1 MDKMKFESPDMTA
14 QNIDCIAALFPNC
27 ITEMLDEEHSTP
39 EKKVYKRAVNFELL
53 KQMLSPDVVDGDEAY
68 EFTWVGKK
76 AAIVEA
82 NKPIRKTLR
91 PCVAES
97 KDWDNTE
104 NLYIEGDNLEVLKLL
119 QESYLGKVKMIY
131 IDPPHNTGN
140 DFIYA
145 DDFMRSQEEE
155 NAQMGMYDEDENR
168 LFKNTDTN
176 GRFHSDWCSMIYSRL
191 MLARNLLTD
200 DGVIFI
206 SIDDNEQDN
215 LKKCSDEIFGASNFV
230 AQLIWEKKF
239 APQNDDKYITAVH
252 DYILVYAKNKN
263 MWSPKLQERGTDAL
277 QKFKNPDSD
286 PRGVW
291 TSGDLTSK
299 TKAQGHS
306 YVITSPSGKEFY
318 PPEGRQWAPAYETYL
333 RLKADNRLW
342 FGEHGDNV
350 PRQKQFLSEIQS
362 GIVPT
367 SLLFHAECG
376 HNQEA
381 KKELI
386 SLMPGIGNSFE
397 TPKPSR
403 LLRKLLNLV
412 KFSDGDIV
420 LDFFSGSATTAHAV
434 MQLNAEDGGHRKFIM
449 VQLPEKCD
457 EASEAY
463 KAGYK
468 NICEIGKERIR
479 RAGEKI
485 KSEIDV
491 VHKDDYAALV
501 QSQQSNDQ
509 KVMTGFDSL
518 KSSGVLTEKGYTYK
532 DKDTKD
538 ISRITYSAED
548 PNDFYR
554 FHPNALDIGFRVLK
568 LDDTNMKD
576 VYYAPDDYNQGM
588 LAGLESNI
596 KDDRTDLDLLFG
608 CLIDWG
614 LPLSL
619 PYKSEQLGGCTVHT
633 YNDGDLIACFDANI
647 PESVVKEIAQRK
659 PLRAVFRDSGFAS
672 SPEKINVFE
681 IFKLYMPEDAGDI
694 SKRVRV
700 I

>member
-1 MDKMKFESPDMTA
+1 MDKMKFESPDLTA
-14 QNIDCIAALFPNC
+14 QNIDRIAALFPNC
-27 ITEMLDEEHSTP
+27 ITEMLDEERSTP

-97 KDWDNTE
+97 KDWDTTE

-131 IDPPHNTGN
+131 IDPPYNTGN

-155 NAQMGMYDEDENR
+155 NEQMGMYDEDENR

-191 MLARNLLTD
+191 LLARNLLTE

-206 SIDDNEQDN
+206 SIDDGEVSN
-215 LKKCSDEIFGASNFV
+215 LIKLCNDVFGEINFV
-230 AQLIWEKKF
+230 ADLIWQKKF
-239 APQNDDKYITAVH
+239 SRANDATYFSTMH
-252 DYILVYAKNKN
+252 DHILCYCKSNVLNNENGWKIGLL
-263 MWSPKLQERGTDAL
+263 PRGDEIPNGYS
-277 QKFKNPDSD
+277 NPDND
-286 PRGVW
+286 PRGLW
-291 TSGDLTSK
+291 TS
-299 TKAQGHS
+299 
-306 YVITSPSGKEFY
+306 VILSAKSGSSSLLYEIETPSGRIVTPPSGRFWSCSKETF
-318 PPEGRQWAPAYETYL
+318 ENW
-333 RLKADNRLW
+333 KADNRIW
-342 FGEHGDNV
+342 FGADGNGT
-350 PRQKQFLSEIQS
+350 PRKKTFLAEVQQGLRPNTILFQS
-362 GIVPT
+362 DVGN
-367 SLLFHAECG
+367 
-376 HNQEA
+376 NQEA
-381 KKELI
+381 KQETK
-386 SLMPGIGNSFE
+386 SLFDGIGVFDG
-397 TPKPSR
+397 PKPVR
-403 LLRKLLNLV
+403 LLSTLLRIANTDANSV
-412 KFSDGDIV
+412 V

-434 MQLNAEDGGHRKFIM
+434 MKLNAEDGGHRKFIM

-479 RAGEKI
+479 RAGDKI
-485 KSEIDV
+485 KQALLNDGIAIRKMTEYKATQGNLEGFSYGEWMEAPEVIQAKEKMASSLDV
-491 VHKDDYAALV
+491 
-501 QSQQSNDQ
+501 
-509 KVMTGFDSL
+509 
-518 KSSGVLTEKGYTYK
+518 
-532 DKDTKD
+532 
-538 ISRITYSAED
+538 
-548 PNDFYR
+548 
-554 FHPNALDIGFRVLK
+554 GFRVLK

-576 VYYAPDDYNQGM
+576 VYYAPDDYDQGM
-588 LAGLESNI
+588 LASLESNI

-619 PYKSEQLGGCTVHT
+619 PYKSEQIDGCTVHT

-647 PESVVKEIAQRK
+647 PESVVKEIAQRR

-681 IFKLYMPEDAGDI
+681 LFKLYMPEDAGDI

>member
-14 QNIDCIAALFPNC
+14 LNIDRIAVLFPNC
-27 ITEMLDEEHSTP
+27 VTEMLDEEHSTP
-39 EKKVYKRAVNFELL
+39 EKKVYKRAINFEIL

-91 PCVAES
+91 PCIEES
-97 KDWDNTE
+97 KYWDTTE

-131 IDPPHNTGN
+131 IDPPYNTGS

-145 DDFMRSQEEE
+145 DNFMRSQGEE
-155 NAQMGMYDEDENR
+155 NEQMGMYDEDENR

-176 GRFHSDWCSMIYSRL
+176 GRFHSDWCSMMYSRL

-206 SIDDNEQDN
+206 SIDDKEIENLRRICNE
-215 LKKCSDEIFGASNFV
+215 LFGERNFI
-230 AQLIWEKKF
+230 ANLIWQSTPGSNTGDDMKIVTENILLFGKDRGLCHFQNQVISDTQKYSNKDEYYERRGGYVLNKLDRRMTGQHYSEALNYAIEMPDGTMLYPGSSNTKREHWNWRWSKSKVQWGIENNFIVIKRSNETWSVYFKQYEKVDNNDK
-239 APQNDDKYITAVH
+239 PIIRTVSYQNLLSIDGANS
-252 DYILVYAKNKN
+252 A
-263 MWSPKLQERGTDAL
+263 RGTLEVMSIFNGKYFDYPKPLNLIKYL
-277 QKFKNPDSD
+277 QKMVLCSN
-286 PRGVW
+286 
-291 TSGDLTSK
+291 
-299 TKAQGHS
+299 
-306 YVITSPSGKEFY
+306 
-318 PPEGRQWAPAYETYL
+318 
-333 RLKADNRLW
+333 
-342 FGEHGDNV
+342 
-350 PRQKQFLSEIQS
+350 
-362 GIVPT
+362 
-367 SLLFHAECG
+367 
-376 HNQEA
+376 
-381 KKELI
+381 
-386 SLMPGIGNSFE
+386 
-397 TPKPSR
+397 
-403 LLRKLLNLV
+403 
-412 KFSDGDIV
+412 DII

-457 EASEAY
+457 ESSEAY

-485 KSEIDV
+485 IQEQAHLVNSTR
-491 VHKDDYAALV
+491 AGAL
-501 QSQQSNDQ
+501 QNNKAFAEFTTSDSAQ
-509 KVMTGFDSL
+509 KTQEEL
-518 KSSGVLTEKGYTYK
+518 RKG
-532 DKDTKD
+532 
-538 ISRITYSAED
+538 
-548 PNDFYR
+548 
-554 FHPNALDIGFRVLK
+554 LDIGFRVLK

-576 VYYAPDDYNQGM
+576 VYYAPDDYDQGM

-596 KDDRTDLDLLFG
+596 KEDRTDLDLLFG
-608 CLIDWG
+608 CLLDWG

-619 PYKSEQLGGCTVHT
+619 PYQSEKIDDCTVHT
-633 YNDGDLIACFDANI
+633 YNDGDLIACFDANL
-647 PESVVKEIAQRK
+647 PESVVKEIAKRK

-681 IFKLYMPEDAGDI
+681 IFKLYMPEDANDI

>member
-1 MDKMKFESPDMTA
+1 MNHMKFESPDMTA
-14 QNIDCIAALFPNC
+14 QNIDRVAALFPNC
-27 ITEMLDEEHSTP
+27 VTEMPDENG
-39 EKKVYKRAVNFELL
+39 KIKRAINFELL

-82 NKPIRKTLR
+82 NKPIRKALR
-91 PCVAES
+91 PVLKDETIPTGADSEGKPYCSSGS
-97 KDWDNTE
+97 KDWDTTE

-131 IDPPHNTGN
+131 IDPPYNTGN

-155 NAQMGMYDEDENR
+155 NEQMGMYDEDENR

-206 SIDDNEQDN
+206 SIDDGEVGN
-215 LKKCSDEIFGASNFV
+215 LRKICDEVFGANNFL
-230 AQLIWEKKF
+230 ANLIWEKKYTV
-239 APQNDDKYITAVH
+239 AN
-252 DYILVYAKNKN
+252 
-263 MWSPKLQERGTDAL
+263 DAL
-277 QKFKNPDSD
+277 FFSDNHDHILCYVKDVFKFSIGKLPRTDEMNAAYKNPDNHPKGPWKATPLHAKSGSAESASFTYTFKN
-286 PRGVW
+286 GV
-291 TSGDLTSK
+291 TFK
-299 TKAQGHS
+299 
-306 YVITSPSGKEFY
+306 
-318 PPEGRQWAPAYETYL
+318 PPVGTYSRYSAET
-333 RLKADNRLW
+333 LKKYDENNEIW
-342 FGEHGDNV
+342 FGRDGTAV
-350 PRQKQFLSEIQS
+350 PSRKTFLCDLKNT
-362 GIVPT
+362 GIVPRT
-367 SLLFHAECG
+367 IIPFSVGG
-376 HNQEA
+376 HNHEA
-381 KKELI
+381 VDEVRA
-386 SLMPGIGNSFE
+386 LMQDNLF
-397 TPKPSR
+397 TNPKPTK
-403 LLRKLLNLV
+403 LLRHLATIANC
-412 KFSDGDIV
+412 SDNSII

-449 VQLPEKCD
+449 VQLPEPCD

-479 RAGEKI
+479 RAGDKI
-485 KSEIDV
+485 KSE
-491 VHKDDYAALV
+491 
-501 QSQQSNDQ
+501 SP
-509 KVMTGFDSL
+509 MTTQD
-518 KSSGVLTEKGYTYK
+518 
-532 DKDTKD
+532 
-538 ISRITYSAED
+538 
-548 PNDFYR
+548 
-554 FHPNALDIGFRVLK
+554 LDIGFRVLK

-576 VYYAPDDYNQGM
+576 VYYAPDDYDQGM
-588 LAGLESNI
+588 IVGLESNI

-619 PYKSEQLGGCTVHT
+619 PYKSEQIDGCTVHT
-633 YNDGDLIACFDANI
+633 YNDGDLIACFDTNI
-647 PESVVKEIAQRK
+647 PESVVKEIAQRR

-681 IFKLYMPEDAGDI
+681 IFKLYMPEDANDI

>member
-14 QNIDCIAALFPNC
+14 QNIDRIAALFPNC

-97 KDWDNTE
+97 KDWDSTE

-119 QESYLGKVKMIY
+119 QGSYLGKVKMIY
-131 IDPPHNTGN
+131 IDPPYNTGN

-155 NAQMGMYDEDENR
+155 NEQMGMYDEDENR

-200 DGVIFI
+200 DGSIFI
-206 SIDDNEQDN
+206 SIDYNEVEN
-215 LKKCSDEIFGASNFV
+215 LKKIMDEVFGAENF
-230 AQLIWEKKF
+230 QREIIWRIGWLSGYKTIAPNFIRNHDTILFYSKNSTMLDFVKKYIENAEF
-239 APQNDDKYITAVH
+239 KPLVKKDAKVTSKLYELGIDDK
-252 DYILVYAKNKN
+252 
-263 MWSPKLQERGTDAL
+263 
-277 QKFKNPDSD
+277 
-286 PRGVW
+286 
-291 TSGDLTSK
+291 
-299 TKAQGHS
+299 
-306 YVITSPSGKEFY
+306 
-318 PPEGRQWAPAYETYL
+318 
-333 RLKADNRLW
+333 
-342 FGEHGDNV
+342 
-350 PRQKQFLSEIQS
+350 KQ
-362 GIVPT
+362 
-367 SLLFHAECG
+367 
-376 HNQEA
+376 
-381 KKELI
+381 KELLNFINHENRPERYPIEDTWNSNEYDDLNSIAIVSFSGEKI
-386 SLMPGIGNSFE
+386 S
-397 TPKPSR
+397 
-403 LLRKLLNLV
+403 KLLNIDQDFKGQKSV
-412 KFSDGDIV
+412 KMLLRILEATTQEGDTI
-420 LDFFSGSATTAHAV
+420 LDFFSGTASTAHAV

-479 RAGEKI
+479 RAGDKI
-485 KSEIDV
+485 KSE
-491 VHKDDYAALV
+491 
-501 QSQQSNDQ
+501 SP
-509 KVMTGFDSL
+509 MTTQD
-518 KSSGVLTEKGYTYK
+518 
-532 DKDTKD
+532 
-538 ISRITYSAED
+538 
-548 PNDFYR
+548 
-554 FHPNALDIGFRVLK
+554 LDIGFRVLK

-576 VYYAPDDYNQGM
+576 VYYAPDDYDQGM

-619 PYKSEQLGGCTVHT
+619 PYKSEQIDGCTVHT
-633 YNDGDLIACFDANI
+633 YNDGDLIACFDTNI
-647 PESVVKEIAQRK
+647 PESVVKEIAKRK

-672 SPEKINVFE
+672 SPKKINVFE
-681 IFKLYMPEDAGDI
+681 IFKLYMPEDANDI

>member
-1 MDKMKFESPDMTA
+1 MDKLRMESPDITA
-14 QNIDCIAALFPNC
+14 QNIDRIAALFPNC
-27 ITEMLDEEHSTP
+27 ITEMLDEERSTP
-39 EKKVYKRAVNFELL
+39 EKKAYKRAANFELL

-91 PCVAES
+91 PCVVES

-131 IDPPHNTGN
+131 IDPPYNTGN

-155 NAQMGMYDEDENR
+155 NAQMGMYDEDKNR

-191 MLARNLLTD
+191 MLARNLLAD
-200 DGVIFI
+200 DGAIFI
-206 SIDDNEQDN
+206 HIDENEVYSMSMICQ
-215 LKKCSDEIFGASNFV
+215 EIFGQSNE
-230 AQLIWEKKF
+230 LGTIIW
-239 APQNDDKYITAVH
+239 DKRNPKGVVVGIAYQH
-252 DYILVYAKNKN
+252 ESILVYCKNISAFAGVPFLKKKENAEDMIKKVEQLIQKYGCVNNSVREEYKQYIKKNKSTFTGGESAYSLIDEN
-263 MWSPKLQERGTDAL
+263 GQIYQPVSMAAPDKPETRSHRPLIHPITGKPCPVPEKGWRFTDKKMDEL
-277 QKFKNPDSD
+277 ISINKIEYGED
-286 PRGVW
+286 
-291 TSGDLTSK
+291 
-299 TKAQGHS
+299 
-306 YVITSPSGKEFY
+306 
-318 PPEGRQWAPAYETYL
+318 ETTQ
-333 RLKADNRLW
+333 
-342 FGEHGDNV
+342 
-350 PRQKQFLSEIQS
+350 PRQKYYLKENMEEAVS
-362 GIVPT
+362 
-367 SLLFHAECG
+367 SLLYFGGSDDAMG
-376 HNQEA
+376 LPFDNPKPVYVA
-381 KKELI
+381 KKLI
-386 SLMPGIGNSFE
+386 STLCKNE
-397 TPKPSR
+397 
-403 LLRKLLNLV
+403 N
-412 KFSDGDIV
+412 DII

-479 RAGEKI
+479 RAGDKI
-485 KSEIDV
+485 KSE
-491 VHKDDYAALV
+491 
-501 QSQQSNDQ
+501 SP
-509 KVMTGFDSL
+509 MTTQD
-518 KSSGVLTEKGYTYK
+518 
-532 DKDTKD
+532 
-538 ISRITYSAED
+538 
-548 PNDFYR
+548 
-554 FHPNALDIGFRVLK
+554 LDIGFRVLK

-576 VYYAPDDYNQGM
+576 VYYAPDDYDQGM
-588 LAGLESNI
+588 LAALESNI

-619 PYKSEQLGGCTVHT
+619 PYKSGQLGGCAVHT

-672 SPEKINVFE
+672 SLEKINVFE
-681 IFKLYMPEDAGDI
+681 IFKLYMPEDANDI

>member
-14 QNIDCIAALFPNC
+14 QNIDRIAALFPNC
-27 ITEMLDEEHSTP
+27 VTEATDESG
-39 EKKVYKRAVNFELL
+39 KIKRAVNFELL
-53 KQMLSPDVVDGDEAY
+53 KQMLSPDVVDGDECY

-97 KDWDNTE
+97 KDWDTTE

-131 IDPPHNTGN
+131 IDPPYNTGN

-155 NAQMGMYDEDENR
+155 NEQMGMYDEDENR

-206 SIDDNEQDN
+206 SIDDGEVGN
-215 LKKCSDEIFGASNFV
+215 LRKICDEVFGANNFL
-230 AQLIWEKKF
+230 ANLIWEKKYTV
-239 APQNDDKYITAVH
+239 AN
-252 DYILVYAKNKN
+252 
-263 MWSPKLQERGTDAL
+263 DAL
-277 QKFKNPDSD
+277 FFSDNHDHILCYVKDVFKFSIGKLPRTDEMNAAYKNPDNHPKGPWKATPLHAKSGSAESASFTYTFKN
-286 PRGVW
+286 GV
-291 TSGDLTSK
+291 TFK
-299 TKAQGHS
+299 
-306 YVITSPSGKEFY
+306 
-318 PPEGRQWAPAYETYL
+318 PPVGTYSRYSAET
-333 RLKADNRLW
+333 LKKYDENNEIW
-342 FGEHGDNV
+342 FGRDGTAV
-350 PRQKQFLSEIQS
+350 PSRKTFLCDLKNT
-362 GIVPT
+362 GIVPRT
-367 SLLFHAECG
+367 IIPFSVGG
-376 HNQEA
+376 HNHEA
-381 KKELI
+381 VDEVRA
-386 SLMPGIGNSFE
+386 LMQDNLF
-397 TPKPSR
+397 TNPKPTK
-403 LLRKLLNLV
+403 LLRHLATIANC
-412 KFSDGDIV
+412 SDNSII

-479 RAGEKI
+479 RAGERI
-485 KSEIDV
+485 KEGLLDHGYSLKKLREDGVPYKKAIRRE
-491 VHKDDYAALV
+491 DDT
-501 QSQQSNDQ
+501 SNDPNYISDPEII
-509 KVMTGFDSL
+509 TGTMAVYDEPANR
-518 KSSGVLTEKGYTYK
+518 TEIQTEM
-532 DKDTKD
+532 
-538 ISRITYSAED
+538 AA
-548 PNDFYR
+548 
-554 FHPNALDIGFRVLK
+554 ALDIGFRVFK

-576 VYYAPDDYNQGM
+576 VYYGAAEYTQTLLDDM
-588 LAGLESNI
+588 TSNI
-596 KDDRTDLDLLFG
+596 KEDRTGMDLLYG

-619 PYKSEQLGGCTVHT
+619 PYKSEQIDGCTVHT

-681 IFKLYMPEDAGDI
+681 VFKLYMPEDANDI

>member
-1 MDKMKFESPDMTA
+1 MTKMKFETPDLTSE
-14 QNIDCIAALFPNC
+14 NIEKIAALFPNC
-27 ITEMLDEEHSTP
+27 ITEMLDEERSTP

-97 KDWDNTE
+97 KDWDTTE

-131 IDPPHNTGN
+131 IDPPYNTGN

-145 DDFMRSQEEE
+145 DDFKMESEEWKVE
-155 NAQMGMYDEDENR
+155 SGEWSEEGDR
-168 LFKNTDTN
+168 LFKNTDSN

-191 MLARNLLTD
+191 MLARALLKD
-200 DGVIFI
+200 DGAICI
-206 SIDDNEQDN
+206 SIDGGELTG
-215 LKKCSDEIFGASNFV
+215 LKEMCDEVFGASNYRNTILTRRRIKSLNSQFADNGLYSLNV
-230 AQLIWEKKF
+230 GFEYVLI
-239 APQNDDKYITAVH
+239 
-252 DYILVYAKNKN
+252 YAKSPAFLMKAIRMKKENAPAKGRWDVFWSNADRPTMRYDILGFTPETGQWRNSEDRAKIAVANYQKYQQEYEGKISLEEYAEKTGITDFIRRIPNGTGKN
-263 MWSPKLQERGTDAL
+263 GGVQHWVAPSDTMLRTSNWTDIEVS
-277 QKFKNPDSD
+277 Q
-286 PRGVW
+286 
-291 TSGDLTSK
+291 
-299 TKAQGHS
+299 
-306 YVITSPSGKEFY
+306 IGKEIDLPF
-318 PPEGRQWAPAYETYL
+318 
-333 RLKADNRLW
+333 DN
-342 FGEHGDNV
+342 
-350 PRQKQFLSEIQS
+350 PKSKQ
-362 GIVPT
+362 
-367 SLLFHAECG
+367 
-376 HNQEA
+376 
-381 KKELI
+381 
-386 SLMPGIGNSFE
+386 LMME
-397 TPKPSR
+397 
-403 LLRKLLNLV
+403 LV
-412 KFSDGDIV
+412 KLCDCAASDLI

-457 EASEAY
+457 EKSEAY

-485 KSEIDV
+485 
-491 VHKDDYAALV
+491 
-501 QSQQSNDQ
+501 
-509 KVMTGFDSL
+509 L
-518 KSSGVLTEKGYTYK
+518 KEQLANNNSTLNS
-532 DKDTKD
+532 
-538 ISRITYSAED
+538 
-548 PNDFYR
+548 PNSK
-554 FHPNALDIGFRVLK
+554 LDIGFRVLK
-568 LDDTNMKD
+568 LDSTNMKD
-576 VYYAPDDYNQGM
+576 VYYAPCDYDQDF
-588 LAGLESNI
+588 LHQLESNI

-619 PYKSEQLGGCTVHT
+619 PYKSEQIDGCTVHT
-633 YNDGDLIACFDANI
+633 YNDGDLIACFDANV
-647 PESVVKEIAQRK
+647 PESVVKEIAQRR

-672 SPEKINVFE
+672 SPEKINMFE

-694 SKRVRV
+694 TKRVRV